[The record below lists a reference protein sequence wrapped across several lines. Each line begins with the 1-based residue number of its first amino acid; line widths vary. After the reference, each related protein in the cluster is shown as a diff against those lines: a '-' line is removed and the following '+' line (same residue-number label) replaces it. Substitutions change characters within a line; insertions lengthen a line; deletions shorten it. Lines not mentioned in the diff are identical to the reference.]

1 MATREKSI
9 ELLNKGVAK
18 EIETVLQYIYF
29 QAHFEDKGYTR
40 LANLFRRT
48 AIKEMGHIHMLADRI
63 MFLKGDV
70 IMKPMSDIVY
80 LEKKEGIVDV
90 DIAKILSIAADMER
104 YLITDYHES
113 GSLYDYLKSTTLDT
127 RALLRLA
134 YSAVSGLCHLH
145 TEIFGTQGKPA
156 IAHRDLKSKN
166 ILVKNNGTC
175 CIADLGLA
183 VKFIRYTGRISAS
196 PDSFTTMGASFS

>member
-29 QAHFEDKGYTR
+29 QAHFEDKGYTH

-104 YLITDYHES
+104 KTVDLYNEYASQCAAEGDSTSKRLFEKLVEIEEEHQDTFEIEEDNCEKFGETYLALQTIQRTAKNDEGGHEDV
-113 GSLYDYLKSTTLDT
+113 GM
-127 RALLRLA
+127 
-134 YSAVSGLCHLH
+134 
-145 TEIFGTQGKPA
+145 E
-156 IAHRDLKSKN
+156 
-166 ILVKNNGTC
+166 
-175 CIADLGLA
+175 
-183 VKFIRYTGRISAS
+183 
-196 PDSFTTMGASFS
+196 